1 MKRIVLVLTAF
12 AVIAGLFGCSS
23 ESRNVTMHKPGI
35 YKGFK
40 DPLLALKNQ
49 QELID
54 RLKLVQT
61 DR

>member
-1 MKRIVLVLTAF
+1 MKRILFMLTAMAVLVGP
-12 AVIAGLFGCSS
+12 VGCSS

-35 YKGFK
+35 YKGAK
-40 DPLLALKNQ
+40 DPVLALKNQ

-54 RLKLVQT
+54 RLKLVQS